1 MVTEATACVLKC
13 FSESERV
20 RWMEEQIHACLQADC
35 SLSIRYPRLTALLSQ
50 FPSLFAVSP
59 PLNLII
65 TDCLP
70 FVLQT
75 TVACSSLANSES
87 ISCIS
92 WITCVKRLVR
102 ILLSSASEHLQPLL
116 NKTVLSITSGCDHS
130 FAVLQE
136 LVLYCNLY
144 HMWIYHPYISC
155 RQFTPIHEI
164 VRYLSQ
170 SVLPSCDKEN
180 GFCQSAS
187 ILSGFLQLLKY
198 GSQIVNFVDDLP
210 LELLIQLCVS
220 ALCSFQRQL
229 IRDVSSF
236 LEMIIVLN
244 TDERVVVL
252 VQSYSTPIIRS
263 CVGVELT
270 SPI

>member
-1 MVTEATACVLKC
+1 MDGGTDP
-13 FSESERV
+13 
-20 RWMEEQIHACLQADC
+20 CLSA
-35 SLSIRYPRLTALLSQ
+35 SRLLLIYTVST
-50 FPSLFAVSP
+50 PNSP
-59 PLNLII
+59 PFPVNLII

-136 LVLYCNLY
+136 LVLCCNLY

>member
-1 MVTEATACVLKC
+1 MVTEATACVMKC

-35 SLSIRYPRLTALLSQ
+35 SLSILYPRLTALLSQ
-50 FPSLFAVSP
+50 FPSLFPVSP

-75 TVACSSLANSES
+75 NVTCTSLSNPEN
-87 ISCIS
+87 ISCIP
-92 WITCVKRLVR
+92 WIACTKRLVR
-102 ILLSSASEHLQPLL
+102 ILLQSASERLQPLL
-116 NKTVLSITSGCDHS
+116 NKTVLSITGGCDHS

-136 LVLYCNLY
+136 LVLCCNLY
-144 HMWIYHPYISC
+144 HMWIYNPYITR

-170 SVLPSCDKEN
+170 SILPSCDKEN

-198 GSQIVNFVDDLP
+198 GSRIVNFVDDLP
-210 LELLIQLCVS
+210 LESLIQLCVS

-229 IRDVSSF
+229 ICDVSSF

-244 TDERVVVL
+244 TDERIVTL
-252 VQSYSTPIIRS
+252 VQSYSTSIIRS
-263 CVGVELT
+263 CVGVELV